1 MNINW
6 QKVFMIQVIISSIII
21 LLIYFIFFARKNTKI
36 TEVKA
41 KELNDEKI
49 IINNL
54 TEQYYDKIDIINNK
68 LIWNNQTS
76 LDINKTKDEIK
87 RYNKLEIS
95 FENKDDFIKREKPKI
110 TLIITLYNQANYIK
124 PIYASIQQQ
133 ELKDIEIIFVDDN
146 SIDNTTKAIEELME
160 KDKRIV
166 YLKNDINR
174 KAFYSR
180 YRAILNSTGEYILII
195 DPDDLLINNI
205 LIKTYITAKKYN
217 LDIVQFYMMI
227 GFPLIPGLW
236 SNLKYKG
243 GILKNNSEI
252 RNIFYYG
259 ESRNLADKLIRREIY
274 IKSIK
279 FMGDEFIN
287 KDYHI
292 NDDDTA
298 FFNLIHVAETYGFLE
313 EIGYFYILRS
323 KKNKKSIYEIANE
336 SVHSIFNNLKYFFLR
351 SDNNTIEKINIGYK
365 YFQKRKIKGFEKY
378 ILNMT
383 EGFDFALD
391 VLNLYLNSTYFD
403 DSQKEDINNYKSK
416 IINRQ
421 NQLK

>member
-110 TLIITLYNQANYIK
+110 TLIITLYNQENYIK

-180 YRAILNSTGEYILII
+180 YRAILNSTG
-195 DPDDLLINNI
+195 
-205 LIKTYITAKKYN
+205 
-217 LDIVQFYMMI
+217 
-227 GFPLIPGLW
+227 
-236 SNLKYKG
+236 
-243 GILKNNSEI
+243 
-252 RNIFYYG
+252 
-259 ESRNLADKLIRREIY
+259 
-274 IKSIK
+274 
-279 FMGDEFIN
+279 
-287 KDYHI
+287 
-292 NDDDTA
+292 
-298 FFNLIHVAETYGFLE
+298 
-313 EIGYFYILRS
+313 
-323 KKNKKSIYEIANE
+323 
-336 SVHSIFNNLKYFFLR
+336 
-351 SDNNTIEKINIGYK
+351 
-365 YFQKRKIKGFEKY
+365 
-378 ILNMT
+378 
-383 EGFDFALD
+383 
-391 VLNLYLNSTYFD
+391 
-403 DSQKEDINNYKSK
+403 
-416 IINRQ
+416 
-421 NQLK
+421 

>member
-110 TLIITLYNQANYIK
+110 TLIITLYNQENYIK

-236 SNLKYKG
+236 SKLKYKG

-287 KDYHI
+287 EDYHI

-313 EIGYFYILRS
+313 EIGYFYILKS
-323 KKNKKSIYEIANE
+323 KKNKKSIYEIAND